1 MTSQAELDTPA
12 APAERVL
19 TMVQAI
25 HEALDI
31 ALGTDD
37 RVFELGEDIQDPMG
51 GGFKVHVGLSTK
63 YGLDRVRP
71 TPITEQAIMG
81 AAIGAAIT
89 GMRPVPEIML
99 MNFMAVCAD
108 QLINHAAKL
117 RYMSG
122 GQTNVPITVRTVT
135 GAGGGFG
142 AQHSDMLEGPLVHT
156 PGLKVVV
163 PSVPADAKGLL
174 LSSIFDDDPVV
185 FIEMHHLYYAVSGPV
200 PEGDYRIPLGTARV
214 ARPGTDVTLI
224 SWGRQV
230 HDCVAVAD
238 DLAADGIDAEVL
250 DLRSLVPLD
259 TDAVLGSVA
268 RTRRAVIVHEAVRR
282 NGYGAELAATIS
294 EELFGQLAAPVRRV
308 ASANTP
314 VPYSKPLEL
323 AYMPSRAR
331 IETAVRGLLA

>member
-1 MTSQAELDTPA
+1 MTAQSELTESVTSS
-12 APAERVL
+12 ERVL
-19 TMVQAI
+19 TQVQAI

-31 ALGTDD
+31 ALGSDD
-37 RVFELGEDIQDPMG
+37 RVFELGEDIQDPTG
-51 GGFKVHVGLSTK
+51 GGFGVHKGLSTK

-99 MNFMAVCAD
+99 MNFLAVSAD

-163 PSVPADAKGLL
+163 PATPADAKGLL

-185 FIEMHHLYYAVSGPV
+185 FIEMHHLYFAVSGHV
-200 PEGDYRIPLGTARV
+200 PEGDYRVPLGKARI
-214 ARPGTDVTLI
+214 AREGTDVTLV
-224 SWGRQV
+224 SWGKQV
-230 HDCVAVAD
+230 HDC
-238 DLAADGIDAEVL
+238 LAAADTLAAEGISAEVL
-250 DLRSLVPLD
+250 DLRTLVPLD
-259 TDAVLGSVA
+259 TEAMLASA
-268 RTRRAVIVHEAVRR
+268 AKTRRAVIVHEAVRR
-282 NGYGAELAATIS
+282 NGYGAELAATIG
-294 EELFGQLAAPVRRV
+294 EELFGTLAAPVRRV
-308 ASANTP
+308 AANNTP
-314 VPYSKPLEL
+314 VPYSKPMED
-323 AYMPSRAR
+323 AHIPSRAD
-331 IETAVRGLLA
+331 IETTVRGLFK